1 MKNIK
6 GKSYQKQEIKR
17 SGSCILKIFIRSIH
31 LQISKLDIQYKN
43 DAYLSFEFV
52 CWVLQPAWYC
62 LFFKNRTWRAGRGG
76 QLRENLL
83 FVMKVIY

>member
-62 LFFKNRTWRAGRGG
+62 LFLRTGLGGRGG
-76 QLRENLL
+76 GDS
-83 FVMKVIY
+83 